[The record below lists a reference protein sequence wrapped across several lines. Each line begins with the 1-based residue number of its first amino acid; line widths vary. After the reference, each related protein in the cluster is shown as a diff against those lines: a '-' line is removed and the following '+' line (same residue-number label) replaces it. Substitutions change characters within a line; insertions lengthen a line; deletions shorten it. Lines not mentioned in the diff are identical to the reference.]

1 MPIEDQPRRKNSRE
15 IKIWKQ
21 NSVVFWLIL
30 GWISSVLKNFLKVNR
45 QKMLEFHQKVMAV
58 EQVVMVVVPVLVVN
72 VVVHWPRLTK
82 TVVVKPPV
90 VIQKPPQHKNDN
102 GLSWHHF
109 ACHWSLLFWIQSMLC
124 TINIESIRDKSL
136 SPEVLEH
143 SYQSLNWHMV
153 DLQKMTK
160 FSQLVLGK
168 FLRIFILWPIWER
181 LW

>member
-1 MPIEDQPRRKNSRE
+1 M
-15 IKIWKQ
+15 
-21 NSVVFWLIL
+21 
-30 GWISSVLKNFLKVNR
+30 NR
-45 QKMLEFHQKVMAV
+45 QKRLEFHQKATAV
-58 EQVVMVVVPVLVVN
+58 EQVAEQVAMVVVPVLVVN

-109 ACHWSLLFWIQSMLC
+109 ACHWSLLFWIQSTLC
-124 TINIESIRDKSL
+124 TINIESIRDNSL
-136 SPEVLEH
+136 SSGVLEH
-143 SYQSLNWHMV
+143 SYQSPNWPMV

-168 FLRIFILWPIWER
+168 FLRIFILWSIWQRARRSMIDR
-181 LW
+181 LSW

>member
-1 MPIEDQPRRKNSRE
+1 M
-15 IKIWKQ
+15 
-21 NSVVFWLIL
+21 
-30 GWISSVLKNFLKVNR
+30 NR
-45 QKMLEFHQKVMAV
+45 QKRLEFHQKATAV
-58 EQVVMVVVPVLVVN
+58 EQVAEQVVMVVVPVLVVN

-109 ACHWSLLFWIQSMLC
+109 ACHWSLLFWIQSTLC

-136 SPEVLEH
+136 SSGVLEH
-143 SYQSLNWHMV
+143 SYQSLNWPMV

-168 FLRIFILWPIWER
+168 FLRIFIIQISVADLTTVKIGHVGLW
-181 LW
+181 